1 MSRLITRS
9 PAAVLA
15 LTWATLATAL
25 CGFALGLLLLPQ
37 RLLQQPLHQ
46 GVLTLHVGAD
56 RGLWLWHQPISRP
69 ELETFLEAAAQR
81 RPGSRLRVIPDPALP
96 WGALQDVLQQLQ
108 HGPLPLELQLPVP
121 AAPSP
126 AS

>member
-1 MSRLITRS
+1 MTRLITRS

-56 RGLWLWHQPISRP
+56 QDLWLWHQPISRQ
-69 ELETFLEAAAQR
+69 ELEPFLRAAAQR
-81 RPGSRLRVIPDPALP
+81 RPGSRLRVIPDPQLP
-96 WGALQDVLQQLQ
+96 WGALQNLLQDLQQ
-108 HGPLPLELQLPVP
+108 GPLPLELQLPVP
-121 AAPSP
+121 PAPAP